1 MQQISATSNSQVQ
14 AFFNRVYNWMGAGLV
29 LTAVVAWFTA
39 SNPAA
44 LMFVAQNFIILFLL
58 QLGLV
63 WGIGLL
69 LPRISSTVAAGMFML
84 YAFTLG
90 LTLSGILLVYTG
102 ESIASVFVV
111 SAGMFIG
118 LSLYGHTTKSDL
130 GPVGRMAVMALIG
143 LLLTMIV
150 NIFLRSDLMAYIISV
165 IGVVI
170 FAALTAHDTQKLK
183 NMALVGFENGESAE
197 KLAVYGALTLYLD
210 FINLFLF
217 LLRLFGGRK

>member
-1 MQQISATSNSQVQ
+1 MVQISETSNTRVQ

-29 LTAVVAWFTA
+29 LTAAVAWFTA
-39 SNPAA
+39 NNPAA
-44 LMFVAQNFIILFLL
+44 LAFVAQNFLVLFLA

-118 LSLYGHTTKSDL
+118 LSIFGHTTKSDL
-130 GPVGRMAVMALIG
+130 SPIGRMAIMALIG

-150 NIFLRSDLMAYIISV
+150 NFFLKSDVMAYVISV
-165 IGVVI
+165 IGVLI
-170 FAALTAHDTQKLK
+170 FSALTAYDTQKLK

-197 KLAVYGALTLYLD
+197 KMAVYGALELYLD